1 MLSSSLGVRLL
12 QGSRRWGRVLSM
24 GRWNRA
30 VYGYG
35 DRSSGIEDDAPCGDA
50 LITADFATDGS
61 AGNAVTESLAPGLI
75 RCGYAVY
82 RAMGCVRMTA
92 SVMIV
97 SIPDAKRRTVQLYGY
112 TGDQRVDGDATII
125 RRSSATVVS
134 TTTRSMAV
142 RFMETSSRLSSF
154 DSSVEHR
161 RIWYSVAP
169 IMGRHRDE
177 ASPWSL
183 CGPVGWDGVE

>member
-1 MLSSSLGVRLL
+1 MAVPTIEALIISPSESRVLGALTAVEVNVLVMLSSSLGVRIL
-12 QGSRRWGRVLSM
+12 QSSRRWGRVLSM

-97 SIPDAKRRTVQLYGY
+97 SIPDAKRRTVQLYG
-112 TGDQRVDGDATII
+112 GSA
-125 RRSSATVVS
+125 RR
-134 TTTRSMAV
+134 
-142 RFMETSSRLSSF
+142 
-154 DSSVEHR
+154 
-161 RIWYSVAP
+161 
-169 IMGRHRDE
+169 
-177 ASPWSL
+177 
-183 CGPVGWDGVE
+183 